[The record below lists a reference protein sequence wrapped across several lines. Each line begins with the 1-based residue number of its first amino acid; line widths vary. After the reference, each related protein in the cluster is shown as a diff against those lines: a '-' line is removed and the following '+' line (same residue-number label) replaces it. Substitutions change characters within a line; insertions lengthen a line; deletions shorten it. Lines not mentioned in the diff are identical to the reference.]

1 MVEVRHNPAAFYQ
14 RNTNILHL
22 GARGSA
28 GLTAT
33 WPEGC
38 TRNKDLPD
46 LRYLMRAGDAGCI
59 EVRLTFAFT
68 PSAFATAN
76 KLKLPLI
83 PSSPCNIAFTDNR
96 TVFPAGNGWRI
107 RRIEQWPWP
116 SDPFRSTHVIKV
128 VAPLLFPHAK
138 SILWGDVKCVDAAHR
153 FPCAALRARSE
164 TDLHVPM
171 NAWYR
176 SRSIEGE
183 FVATWQH
190 MRARRQIMQAHV
202 FEDITREL
210 CAQERVKEYDLRRIY
225 RMPDILCMGW
235 RQTSASRAFACE
247 WAFHVATLSMREQ
260 LSFDVSRPVNISISM
275 GKQPHFGRFPPSQSD
290 WGCND
295 HDQSHG

>member
-128 VAPLLFPHAK
+128 HAVISYRIK
-138 SILWGDVKCVDAAHR
+138 QLTNFMKAVDAPFVR
-153 FPCAALRARSE
+153 LWPLCYSLTPSPFFGE
-164 TDLHVPM
+164 T
-171 NAWYR
+171 
-176 SRSIEGE
+176 
-183 FVATWQH
+183 
-190 MRARRQIMQAHV
+190 
-202 FEDITREL
+202 
-210 CAQERVKEYDLRRIY
+210 
-225 RMPDILCMGW
+225 
-235 RQTSASRAFACE
+235 
-247 WAFHVATLSMREQ
+247 
-260 LSFDVSRPVNISISM
+260 
-275 GKQPHFGRFPPSQSD
+275 
-290 WGCND
+290 
-295 HDQSHG
+295 

>member
-1 MVEVRHNPAAFYQ
+1 
-14 RNTNILHL
+14 
-22 GARGSA
+22 
-28 GLTAT
+28 
-33 WPEGC
+33 
-38 TRNKDLPD
+38 
-46 LRYLMRAGDAGCI
+46 
-59 EVRLTFAFT
+59 
-68 PSAFATAN
+68 
-76 KLKLPLI
+76 
-83 PSSPCNIAFTDNR
+83 
-96 TVFPAGNGWRI
+96 
-107 RRIEQWPWP
+107 
-116 SDPFRSTHVIKV
+116 
-128 VAPLLFPHAK
+128 
-138 SILWGDVKCVDAAHR
+138 VDAAHR

-235 RQTSASRAFACE
+235 RQTSASRAFACDFPYGISVVLHVLQVRALSTNDSGR